1 MLNKNKKKGDV
12 MMLVNTVRFKFEFNS
27 CKTYSNIFNH
37 LKSLEKLFKVFKKL
51 GVKKDGGEDD
61 DYHNF
66 YIETSD
72 KKIINKLKKL
82 GFRKEDA

>member
-1 MLNKNKKKGDV
+1 MKLE
-12 MMLVNTVRFKFEFNS
+12 NTIMFKFEFTH
-27 CKTYSNIFNH
+27 CKSYSNIFNQ
-37 LKSLEKLFKVFKKL
+37 LKSLEKLFKDFKNL

-61 DYHNF
+61 EYHNF

-82 GFRKEDA
+82 GFRKELHNE

>member
-1 MLNKNKKKGDV
+1 MLNKKKGES
-12 MMLVNTVRFKFEFNS
+12 MKLENTIRFKFEFTH
-27 CKTYSNIFNH
+27 CKSYSNIFNH
-37 LKSLEKLFKVFKKL
+37 LKSLEKLFKDFKKL

-82 GFRKEDA
+82 GFSKGAA

>member
-1 MLNKNKKKGDV
+1 MKLE
-12 MMLVNTVRFKFEFNS
+12 NTIRFKFEFTH
-27 CKTYSNIFNH
+27 CKSYSNIFNQ
-37 LKSLEKLFKVFKKL
+37 LKSLEKLFKDFKNL

-61 DYHNF
+61 EYHNF

-82 GFRKEDA
+82 GFSNS

>member
-1 MLNKNKKKGDV
+1 MKLE
-12 MMLVNTVRFKFEFNS
+12 NTIRFKFEFTH
-27 CKTYSNIFNH
+27 CKSYSNIFNQ
-37 LKSLEKLFKVFKKL
+37 LKSLEKLFKDFKNL

-82 GFRKEDA
+82 GFSKGAA

>member
-1 MLNKNKKKGDV
+1 MKLE
-12 MMLVNTVRFKFEFNS
+12 NTIRFKFEFTH
-27 CKTYSNIFNH
+27 CKSYSNIFNQ
-37 LKSLEKLFKVFKKL
+37 LKSLEKLFKDFKNL

-82 GFRKEDA
+82 GFSNS

>member
-1 MLNKNKKKGDV
+1 MKLE
-12 MMLVNTVRFKFEFNS
+12 NTIRFKFEFTH
-27 CKTYSNIFNH
+27 CKSYSNIFNH
-37 LKSLEKLFKVFKKL
+37 LKSLEKLFKDFKKL

-72 KKIINKLKKL
+72 KKIINKLLKL
-82 GFRKEDA
+82 GFSTRTLI

>member
-1 MLNKNKKKGDV
+1 MKLE
-12 MMLVNTVRFKFEFNS
+12 NTIRFKFEFTH
-27 CKTYSNIFNH
+27 CKSYSNIFNQ
-37 LKSLEKLFKVFKKL
+37 LKSLEKLFKHFKKL

-82 GFRKEDA
+82 GFSKGAA

>member
-1 MLNKNKKKGDV
+1 MKLE
-12 MMLVNTVRFKFEFNS
+12 NTIRFKFEFTH
-27 CKTYSNIFNH
+27 CKSYSNIFNQ
-37 LKSLEKLFKVFKKL
+37 LKSLEKLFKDFKNL

-72 KKIINKLKKL
+72 KKIINKLMKL
-82 GFRKEDA
+82 GFSKGAA

>member
-1 MLNKNKKKGDV
+1 MKLE
-12 MMLVNTVRFKFEFNS
+12 NTIRFKFEFTH
-27 CKTYSNIFNH
+27 CKSYSNIFNK
-37 LKSLEKLFKVFKKL
+37 LKSLEKLFKDFKNL

-82 GFRKEDA
+82 GFSKGAA